1 MCRLVQHVGLGISPG
16 QFGRASSD
24 AQATFHTF
32 QFSTFQFNIS
42 YFPIQPTQAG
52 PDHMTTYK
60 VVVDGSNIAT
70 EGRSL
75 PSLNQLDE
83 AVQCFIEEH
92 PGADVLVIVDTS
104 FAHRI
109 DPTESE
115 IFESAYDAGEII
127 TPPAGT
133 IGRGDSF
140 ILKVAD
146 KLGATVFSNDSFQE
160 FHGTYD
166 WLFDRGRLIG
176 GKPIPGL
183 GWVFTDRT
191 PVRGPRSREAV
202 RDAKRSQVRL
212 GSKEAM
218 RPMPVPKA
226 PPAFLTAKEEEAEAE
241 AKASRG
247 RGRGRERDRDRGKKR
262 GGEQASAVVAVAA
275 PVEARPAKSS
285 RKSAQQSAPQ
295 SAQPSERQS
304 RTAPVGD
311 SSFVNESLPFV
322 SFVSEHLP
330 GTEVDGVVDS
340 YASHGFYVSI
350 GDARGYVPLRGAA
363 DPMPRSARDVARK
376 GEEYTFI
383 VRAFDAERRGIEL
396 AMPGSPAAQT
406 IGSDSPADVSSS
418 ERDGRSAGR
427 DRDGGRERG
436 RDSGRD
442 SGSRRGRRRRGRGQG
457 EDQAGQSLRADAQSS
472 DDAAASSTK
481 SSVPRRNGAR
491 KATAAEQAAVAKVS
505 TVKASAAKKA
515 APAPKASA
523 KAVAATAP
531 AKKPA
536 PATAKAA
543 AAAKAPTKGA
553 APVNKAPVKKAL
565 AKTAAPAKAAPAKAS
580 TPAKKAVPAKPVSAK
595 AVAAKVAP
603 AKAAPAKKAVPAKAV
618 AAKVAPTKAAPART
632 VAPKKAASPAKK
644 AAVKA
649 VAPAKKAVVKA
660 TAPAKK
666 AAPATKAVAKK
677 VAPKKAAKAVAK
689 KASK

>member
-1 MCRLVQHVGLGISPG
+1 
-16 QFGRASSD
+16 
-24 AQATFHTF
+24 
-32 QFSTFQFNIS
+32 
-42 YFPIQPTQAG
+42 
-52 PDHMTTYK
+52 MTTYK

-115 IFESAYDAGEII
+115 IFEAAYNAGEII

-166 WLFDRGRLIG
+166 WLFDRGRLLG

-212 GSKEAM
+212 GSKEAS

-226 PPAFLTAKEEEAEAE
+226 PPAFMTAKEEAEAEAE
-241 AKASRG
+241 AKAGRG
-247 RGRGRERDRDRGKKR
+247 RGRGRDRDRGKKR
-262 GGEQASAVVAVAA
+262 GGEIVAATA
-275 PVEARPAKSS
+275 PVEARASKAPRQRGSESS
-285 RKSAQQSAPQ
+285 ATSVGSSSASAASAASPRPERSAP
-295 SAQPSERQS
+295 
-304 RTAPVGD
+304 TGD
-311 SSFVNESLPFV
+311 NSFVNESLPFV

-330 GTEVDGVVDS
+330 GTEVNGVVES
-340 YASHGFYVSI
+340 YASHGFYVSV
-350 GDARGYVPLRGAA
+350 GEARGYVPLRGAS

-376 GEEYTFI
+376 GEEYTFV

-418 ERDGRSAGR
+418 PRERSPRESNR
-427 DRDGGRERG
+427 DRDGGRE
-436 RDSGRD
+436 SGRD
-442 SGSRRGRRRRGRGQG
+442 GRDGRDGGSRRGRRRRGRGRG
-457 EDQAGQSLRADAQSS
+457 ENQSEQSS
-472 DDAAASSTK
+472 TSIDSDAESSAGSK
-481 SSVPRRNGAR
+481 SSAPRRNSAR
-491 KATAAEQAAVAKVS
+491 KATAAEQVVAAKVS
-505 TVKASAAKKA
+505 DAKVPRGAKAAPAKKA
-515 APAPKASA
+515 AAVKAAAPASSKAAS
-523 KAVAATAP
+523 P
-531 AKKPA
+531 AKKA
-536 PATAKAA
+536 PSKA
-543 AAAKAPTKGA
+543 AAAKAAPASAKVVPSKKVAPTKAAGPVKKAPATAAPAKA
-553 APVNKAPVKKAL
+553 APVKTAPVKTAPAKAVAPAKAAAPAKAPVKAAAKVVAPKVV
-565 AKTAAPAKAAPAKAS
+565 APKTAAPAKAAAV
-580 TPAKKAVPAKPVSAK
+580 KAV
-595 AVAAKVAP
+595 
-603 AKAAPAKKAVPAKAV
+603 
-618 AAKVAPTKAAPART
+618 
-632 VAPKKAASPAKK
+632 SPAKK
-644 AAVKA
+644 V
-649 VAPAKKAVVKA
+649 VAKA

-666 AAPATKAVAKK
+666 AAAATKAVAKK
-677 VAPKKAAKAVAK
+677 VVAK
-689 KASK
+689 KAAAKKAAR